1 MSKAKIATERID
13 GVWSAAPTPFSDD
26 WSLDVESLRRM
37 VDHHIRLGVKGLF
50 VCGTAGEGPMMT
62 EADKARV
69 IEEAKGR
76 SGDRLLVA
84 AQVTDNSPA
93 RVLDN
98 ISRAASA
105 GADIAVVAHPYFML
119 NPTTENVTNFYL
131 ECVRGS
137 PLPVGLYDRGAHS
150 PYGVP
155 LESLKRICLEPNL
168 IMVKDSSAD
177 MARAKIALEAK
188 AARPEL
194 RLLTGYEFGCVDYI
208 KAGYDGLLFGGAV
221 FNGHMAGLILS
232 AARKA
237 DYVHAQT
244 LQDRMNELMWRVFGG
259 KDCSCWLTG
268 QKQLLVE
275 MGLFRTSLNHY
286 RYPLTDSCARGIK
299 MAVKEY
305 QQELFPWTAST

>member
-1 MSKAKIATERID
+1 
-13 GVWSAAPTPFSDD
+13 
-26 WSLDVESLRRM
+26 
-37 VDHHIRLGVKGLF
+37 
-50 VCGTAGEGPMMT
+50 
-62 EADKARV
+62 
-69 IEEAKGR
+69 
-76 SGDRLLVA
+76 
-84 AQVTDNSPA
+84 
-93 RVLDN
+93 
-98 ISRAASA
+98 
-105 GADIAVVAHPYFML
+105 ML

-244 LQDRMNELMWRVFGG
+244 LQDRMNELMWRGVRRQG
-259 KDCSCWLTG
+259 
-268 QKQLLVE
+268 LLVLAYRAE
-275 MGLFRTSLNHY
+275 AVARRDGTLQDQPEPLQIPVDGLLRPRHQNGGQ
-286 RYPLTDSCARGIK
+286 GIP
-299 MAVKEY
+299 AGAIPVDGINISESGCR
-305 QQELFPWTAST
+305 LSVVG